1 MASSHAERYLRGMT
15 IAERIHHE
23 LVGRIGAGLCD
34 DCLAKAAA
42 VSQRQ
47 TVNTITGAFALTRDF
62 EKEVGRCAHC
72 ANEKLVT
79 RCLHA

>member
-1 MASSHAERYLRGMT
+1 MAPDPARRYLPGMT
-15 IAERIHHE
+15 IAERIYHE
-23 LVGRIGAGLCD
+23 LAGRLGAGLCD

-47 TVNTITGAFALTRDF
+47 TVNTVTGAFALTRDF
-62 EKEVGRCAHC
+62 EKDTGRCAHC

-79 RCLHA
+79 RCVHA

>member
-1 MASSHAERYLRGMT
+1 MAPGGTRGYLRRMT

-23 LVGRIGAGLCD
+23 LVGRVGAGLCD

-47 TVNTITGAFALTRDF
+47 TVNTITGAFALTHDF
-62 EKEVGRCAHC
+62 EKEVGQCAHC
-72 ANEKLVT
+72 TNEKLVT
-79 RCLHA
+79 RCIHA